1 MNRIDDSPT
10 RPAPRSIWVRGLVM
24 ILMAL
29 AYQLVS
35 TLLFLVAVIQFVLT
49 LVSDAPND
57 RLAVL
62 GHSLGRYQG
71 QVANFVSFA
80 TEEAPFPFSDWPSGE
95 ANQPAG

>member
-1 MNRIDDSPT
+1 MNNFDTAPPT
-10 RPAPRSIWVRGLVM
+10 PTHRNIWVRGVVM
-24 ILMAL
+24 LLMAL

-35 TLLFLVAVIQFVLT
+35 TLLLLVAVIQFVLM
-49 LVSDAPND
+49 LVSDAPNT
-57 RLAVL
+57 RLSGL
-62 GHSLGRYQG
+62 GRSLGRYQS

>member
-1 MNRIDDSPT
+1 MNNFDNTPT
-10 RPAPRSIWVRGLVM
+10 APRSIWVRGLVM
-24 ILMAL
+24 LLMAL

-35 TLLFLVAVIQFVLT
+35 TLLLFLAVIQFVLV
-49 LVSDAPND
+49 LVSDAPNA

-62 GHSLGRYQG
+62 GRSLGRYQN

-95 ANQPAG
+95 TSQPVG

>member
-1 MNRIDDSPT
+1 MNPIDDST
-10 RPAPRSIWVRGLVM
+10 AAPAPRNIWVRGLVM

-35 TLLFLVAVIQFVLT
+35 TLLLLLAVIQFVLK
-49 LVSDAPND
+49 LASDAPNA

-62 GHSLGRYQG
+62 GRSLGRYQG

-80 TEEAPFPFSDWPSGE
+80 TEDAPFPFSDWPSGE

>member
-1 MNRIDDSPT
+1 MNNFDNTS
-10 RPAPRSIWVRGLVM
+10 PAPRSIWVRGLVM
-24 ILMAL
+24 LLMAL

-35 TLLFLVAVIQFVLT
+35 TLLLFLAVIQFVLV
-49 LVSDAPND
+49 LVSDAPNA

-62 GHSLGRYQG
+62 GRSLGRYQN

-95 ANQPAG
+95 TSQPVG

>member
-1 MNRIDDSPT
+1 MNRIDDSTPQ
-10 RPAPRSIWVRGLVM
+10 PAPRSIWVRGLMM

-35 TLLFLVAVIQFVLT
+35 SLLLVVAVIQFVLMLAT
-49 LVSDAPND
+49 NAPNA
-57 RLAVL
+57 RLAAL
-62 GHSLGRYQG
+62 GRSMGRYQG

>member
-1 MNRIDDSPT
+1 MNNFDKATPT
-10 RPAPRSIWVRGLVM
+10 PAHRNIWVRGLVM
-24 ILMAL
+24 LLMAL

-35 TLLFLVAVIQFVLT
+35 TLLLLVAVIQFVLM
-49 LVSDAPND
+49 LVSDAPNT
-57 RLAVL
+57 RLSSL
-62 GHSLGRYQG
+62 GRSLGRYQS